1 MNIKELGLLNCRK
14 KENRKYIIQKFNDID
29 YLLKKGYE
37 YSDFKDDLDS
47 LIEIAQLLENKANVR
62 ISAISYFEHRQD
74 CLMTVYKDAARKER
88 DLSITIA
95 SLSLSELYI
104 KICLICNAVIN
115 RNKRRK
121 KNKK

>member
-47 LIEIAQLLENKANVR
+47 LIELAQLLENKANVR

-74 CLMTVYKDAARKER
+74 CLMTVYKDASRKEKEF
-88 DLSITIA
+88 SVTVA
-95 SLSLSELYI
+95 SLNLNELYI
-104 KICLICNAVIN
+104 KICLICYAVI
-115 RNKRRK
+115 KRK
-121 KNKK
+121 KEK